1 MASIWEAVLA
11 SSAVST
17 VISTAV
23 ATGSSLRTERRQRS
37 AVAHQLA
44 RSLEGYAI
52 QCANEIVDADEAARL
67 ADKHDDDS
75 QHCNRE
81 LPEFHIQSVDLD
93 RLKPEWRDRIS
104 AFPNQI
110 NAEKRYLST
119 MIEEIDEIYEWKVTK
134 QTSRAKLGRA
144 AFALATQVRQGHKL
158 PTEHAAA
165 ACKSS
170 LNVFTSAFESKE
182 RLDRHLE
189 ECNAHLNAHLFGA
202 QATTD

>member
-134 QTSRAKLGRA
+134 QTSRAKLGRGGCA
-144 AFALATQVRQGHKL
+144 KFCVNGQSTAGANLLVRKHHDNQEARSTSRTTG
-158 PTEHAAA
+158 PTA
-165 ACKSS
+165 
-170 LNVFTSAFESKE
+170 
-182 RLDRHLE
+182 
-189 ECNAHLNAHLFGA
+189 G
-202 QATTD
+202 